1 MEMIKNENQLI
12 SAMEQLYQ
20 DYLKLTYENEQDKK
34 KQPKETERLND
45 LLIRLITEKEKQY
58 ANKYNEILQIV
69 PNNIEEKL
77 EQFKRLRTLESDKKQ
92 MVLGFLSTSEKRLN
106 KDTLERLKAV
116 LDDDK
121 LEQLNETVHIIEV
134 YQNNY
139 KEIASLTSELKE
151 IENNL
156 DAKKEEISEED
167 DRVKSL
173 EIGINHKIKELIN
186 ETGESIAN
194 EQNIITNYQEYK
206 ELYNGMIVKKND
218 KELQKMAIEVQP
230 LYKKYASL
238 NALVNLKNIANTMG
252 QYNDYTEKLR
262 AITSFL
268 TALKGQDIEKSL
280 KEVIQAQLEVLN
292 KYKKANQDKLV
303 LENLK
308 NQKTRKLRELQAL
321 NSNEDVMRIVG
332 EFTSTKETEVK
343 EIPPKTYQRK
353 IGIIKNPLTNAEYG
367 RVVIDAEKSKVA
379 KKIMDINNKNI
390 DEVEDTNHKKR

>member
-1 MEMIKNENQLI
+1 MDMIKNENQLI
-12 SAMEQLYQ
+12 GAMEQLYQ

-45 LLIRLITEKEKQY
+45 LIIKLVTEKEKQY

-69 PNNIEEKL
+69 PTNIEEKL
-77 EQFKRLRTLESDKKQ
+77 EQFKKLRVLEADKKQ
-92 MVLGFLSTSEKRLN
+92 MVLGFLGTSEKRLN

-121 LEQLNETVHIIEV
+121 LEQLNETVRIIEV

-167 DRVKSL
+167 ERVKSL

-218 KELQKMAIEVQP
+218 KELQKMAVEVQP

-238 NALVNLKNIANTMG
+238 NALVNLKNIANTIG

-321 NSNEDVMRIVG
+321 NSNEDVMHIVG

-343 EIPPKTYQRK
+343 EIPSKTYQRK

-379 KKIMDINNKNI
+379 RKIMDINNKNI

>member
-1 MEMIKNENQLI
+1 MDMIKNENQLI
-12 SAMEQLYQ
+12 GAMEQLYQ

-45 LLIRLITEKEKQY
+45 LIIKLVTEKEKQY

-69 PNNIEEKL
+69 PTNIEEKL
-77 EQFKRLRTLESDKKQ
+77 EQFKKLRVLEADKKQ

-343 EIPPKTYQRK
+343 GIPPKTYQRK

>member
-69 PNNIEEKL
+69 PTNIEEKL
-77 EQFKRLRTLESDKKQ
+77 EQFKKLRVLEADKKQ

-156 DAKKEEISEED
+156 DSKKEEISEED

-218 KELQKMAIEVQP
+218 KELQKMAVEVQP

>member
-1 MEMIKNENQLI
+1 
-12 SAMEQLYQ
+12 
-20 DYLKLTYENEQDKK
+20 
-34 KQPKETERLND
+34 
-45 LLIRLITEKEKQY
+45 
-58 ANKYNEILQIV
+58 
-69 PNNIEEKL
+69 
-77 EQFKRLRTLESDKKQ
+77 
-92 MVLGFLSTSEKRLN
+92 
-106 KDTLERLKAV
+106 
-116 LDDDK
+116 
-121 LEQLNETVHIIEV
+121 
-134 YQNNY
+134 
-139 KEIASLTSELKE
+139 
-151 IENNL
+151 
-156 DAKKEEISEED
+156 
-167 DRVKSL
+167 
-173 EIGINHKIKELIN
+173 
-186 ETGESIAN
+186 
-194 EQNIITNYQEYK
+194 
-206 ELYNGMIVKKND
+206 MIVKKND

>member
-1 MEMIKNENQLI
+1 MDMIKNENQLI
-12 SAMEQLYQ
+12 GAMEQLYQ

-45 LLIRLITEKEKQY
+45 LIIKLVTEKEKQY

-69 PNNIEEKL
+69 PTNIEEKL
-77 EQFKRLRTLESDKKQ
+77 EQFKKLRVLEADKKQ
-92 MVLGFLSTSEKRLN
+92 MILGFLSTSEKRLN

-167 DRVKSL
+167 ERVKSL

-218 KELQKMAIEVQP
+218 KELQKMAVEVQP

-321 NSNEDVMRIVG
+321 NSNEDVMHIVG

-379 KKIMDINNKNI
+379 RKIMDINNKNI

>member
-1 MEMIKNENQLI
+1 MDMIKNENQLI
-12 SAMEQLYQ
+12 GAMEQLYQ

-45 LLIRLITEKEKQY
+45 LIIKLVTEKEKQY

-69 PNNIEEKL
+69 PTNIEEKL
-77 EQFKRLRTLESDKKQ
+77 EQFKKLRVLEADKKQ

-218 KELQKMAIEVQP
+218 KELQKMAVEVQP

-321 NSNEDVMRIVG
+321 NSNEDVMHIVG

-343 EIPPKTYQRK
+343 EIPSKTYQRK

>member
-45 LLIRLITEKEKQY
+45 LIIKLVTEKEKQY

-69 PNNIEEKL
+69 PTNIEEKL
-77 EQFKRLRTLESDKKQ
+77 EQFKKLRVLEADKKQ

-379 KKIMDINNKNI
+379 RKIMDINNKNI

>member
-1 MEMIKNENQLI
+1 MDMIKNENQLI
-12 SAMEQLYQ
+12 GAMEQLYQ

-45 LLIRLITEKEKQY
+45 LIIKLVTEKEKQY

-69 PNNIEEKL
+69 PTNIEEKL
-77 EQFKRLRTLESDKKQ
+77 EQFKKLRVLEADKKQ
-92 MVLGFLSTSEKRLN
+92 MILGFLSTSEKRLN

-321 NSNEDVMRIVG
+321 NSNEDVMHIVG

-379 KKIMDINNKNI
+379 RKIMDINNKNI

>member
-1 MEMIKNENQLI
+1 MDMIKNENQLI
-12 SAMEQLYQ
+12 GAMEQLYQ

-45 LLIRLITEKEKQY
+45 LIIKLVTEKEKQY

-69 PNNIEEKL
+69 PTNIEEKL
-77 EQFKRLRTLESDKKQ
+77 EQFKKLRVLEADKKQ
-92 MVLGFLSTSEKRLN
+92 MILGFLSTSEKRLN

-167 DRVKSL
+167 ERVKSL

-218 KELQKMAIEVQP
+218 KELQKMAVEVQP

-379 KKIMDINNKNI
+379 RKIMDINNKNI

>member
-1 MEMIKNENQLI
+1 MDMIKNENQLI
-12 SAMEQLYQ
+12 GAMEQLYQ

-45 LLIRLITEKEKQY
+45 LIIKLVTEKEKQY

-77 EQFKRLRTLESDKKQ
+77 EQFKKLRVLEADKKQ

-218 KELQKMAIEVQP
+218 KELQKMAVEVQP

-379 KKIMDINNKNI
+379 RKIMDINNKNI

>member
-1 MEMIKNENQLI
+1 MDMIKNENQLI
-12 SAMEQLYQ
+12 GAMEQLYQ

-218 KELQKMAIEVQP
+218 KELQKMAVEVQP

>member
-45 LLIRLITEKEKQY
+45 LIIKLVTEKEKQY

-69 PNNIEEKL
+69 PTNIEEKL
-77 EQFKRLRTLESDKKQ
+77 EQFKKLRVLEADKKQ

-167 DRVKSL
+167 ERVKSL

-321 NSNEDVMRIVG
+321 NSNEDVMRTVG

>member
-45 LLIRLITEKEKQY
+45 LIIKLVTEKEKQY

-69 PNNIEEKL
+69 PTNIEEKL
-77 EQFKRLRTLESDKKQ
+77 EQFKKLRVLEADKKQ

-167 DRVKSL
+167 ERVKSL

-218 KELQKMAIEVQP
+218 KELQKMAVEVQP

>member
-1 MEMIKNENQLI
+1 MDMIKNENQLI
-12 SAMEQLYQ
+12 GAMEQLYQ

-45 LLIRLITEKEKQY
+45 LIIKLVTEKEKQY

-69 PNNIEEKL
+69 PTNIEEKL
-77 EQFKRLRTLESDKKQ
+77 EQFKKLRVLEADKKQ

-167 DRVKSL
+167 ERVKSL

-218 KELQKMAIEVQP
+218 KELQKMAVEVQP

-268 TALKGQDIEKSL
+268 TALKGRDIEKSL

-379 KKIMDINNKNI
+379 RKIMDINNKNI

>member
-1 MEMIKNENQLI
+1 MDMIKNENQLI

-45 LLIRLITEKEKQY
+45 LIIKLVTEKEKQY

-69 PNNIEEKL
+69 PTNIEEKL
-77 EQFKRLRTLESDKKQ
+77 EQFKKLRVLEADKKQ

-218 KELQKMAIEVQP
+218 KELQKMAVEVQP

>member
-1 MEMIKNENQLI
+1 MDMIKNENQLI
-12 SAMEQLYQ
+12 GAMEQLYQ

-45 LLIRLITEKEKQY
+45 LIIKLVTEKEKQY

-69 PNNIEEKL
+69 PTNIEEKL
-77 EQFKRLRTLESDKKQ
+77 EQFKKLRVLEADKKQ
-92 MVLGFLSTSEKRLN
+92 MVLGFLGTSEKRLN

-121 LEQLNETVHIIEV
+121 LEQLNETVRIIEV

-167 DRVKSL
+167 ERVKSL

-218 KELQKMAIEVQP
+218 KELQKMAVEVQP

-238 NALVNLKNIANTMG
+238 NALVNLKNIANTIG

>member
-1 MEMIKNENQLI
+1 MDMIKNENQLI
-12 SAMEQLYQ
+12 GAMEQLYQ

-45 LLIRLITEKEKQY
+45 LIIKLVTEKEKQY

-69 PNNIEEKL
+69 PTNIEEKL
-77 EQFKRLRTLESDKKQ
+77 EQFKKLRVLEADKKQ

-167 DRVKSL
+167 ARVKSL

-379 KKIMDINNKNI
+379 KK
-390 DEVEDTNHKKR
+390 

>member
-1 MEMIKNENQLI
+1 MDMIKNENQLI
-12 SAMEQLYQ
+12 GAMEQLYQ

-45 LLIRLITEKEKQY
+45 LIIKLVTEKEKQY

-69 PNNIEEKL
+69 PTNIEEKL
-77 EQFKRLRTLESDKKQ
+77 EQFKKLRVLEADKKQ

-167 DRVKSL
+167 ERVKSL

-218 KELQKMAIEVQP
+218 KELQKMAVEVQP

-379 KKIMDINNKNI
+379 RKIMDINNKNI

>member
-1 MEMIKNENQLI
+1 MDMIKNENQLI
-12 SAMEQLYQ
+12 GAMEQLYQ

-45 LLIRLITEKEKQY
+45 LIIKLVTEKEKQY

-69 PNNIEEKL
+69 PTNIEEKL
-77 EQFKRLRTLESDKKQ
+77 EQFKKLRVLEADKKQ
-92 MVLGFLSTSEKRLN
+92 MVLGFLGTSEKRLN

-121 LEQLNETVHIIEV
+121 LEQLNETVRIIEV

-167 DRVKSL
+167 ERVKSL

-218 KELQKMAIEVQP
+218 KELQKMAVEVQP

-238 NALVNLKNIANTMG
+238 NALVNLKNIANTIG

-321 NSNEDVMRIVG
+321 NSNEDVMHIVG

-379 KKIMDINNKNI
+379 RKIMDINNKNI

>member
-1 MEMIKNENQLI
+1 MDMIKNENQLI
-12 SAMEQLYQ
+12 GAMEQLYQ

-45 LLIRLITEKEKQY
+45 LIIKLVTEKEKQY

-69 PNNIEEKL
+69 PTNIEEKL
-77 EQFKRLRTLESDKKQ
+77 EQFKKLRVLEADKKQ
-92 MVLGFLSTSEKRLN
+92 MILGFLSTSEKRLN

-167 DRVKSL
+167 ERVKSL

-379 KKIMDINNKNI
+379 RKIMDINNKNI

>member
-1 MEMIKNENQLI
+1 MDMIKNENQLI
-12 SAMEQLYQ
+12 GAMEQLYQ

-45 LLIRLITEKEKQY
+45 LIIKLVTEKEKQY

-69 PNNIEEKL
+69 PTNIEEKL
-77 EQFKRLRTLESDKKQ
+77 EQFKKLRVLEADKKQ

-379 KKIMDINNKNI
+379 RKIMDINNKNI

>member
-77 EQFKRLRTLESDKKQ
+77 EQFKKLRVLEADKKQ

-167 DRVKSL
+167 ARVKSL

>member
-1 MEMIKNENQLI
+1 MDMIKNENQLI
-12 SAMEQLYQ
+12 GAMEQLYQ

-45 LLIRLITEKEKQY
+45 LIIKLVTEKEKQY

-69 PNNIEEKL
+69 PTNKEEKL
-77 EQFKRLRTLESDKKQ
+77 EQFKKLRVLEADKKQ

-156 DAKKEEISEED
+156 DSKKEEISEED

-218 KELQKMAIEVQP
+218 KELQKMAVEVQP

-379 KKIMDINNKNI
+379 RKIMDINNKNI

>member
-1 MEMIKNENQLI
+1 MDMIKNENQLI
-12 SAMEQLYQ
+12 GAMEQLYQ

-45 LLIRLITEKEKQY
+45 LIIKLVTEKEKQY

-69 PNNIEEKL
+69 PTNIEEKL
-77 EQFKRLRTLESDKKQ
+77 EQFKKLRVLEADKKQ

-218 KELQKMAIEVQP
+218 KELQKMAVEVQP

>member
-1 MEMIKNENQLI
+1 MDMIKNENQLI
-12 SAMEQLYQ
+12 GAMEQLYQ

-45 LLIRLITEKEKQY
+45 LIIKLVTEKEKQY

-69 PNNIEEKL
+69 PTNIEEKL
-77 EQFKRLRTLESDKKQ
+77 EQFKKLRVLEADKKQ

-321 NSNEDVMRIVG
+321 NSNEDVMRTVG

>member
-92 MVLGFLSTSEKRLN
+92 MVLGYLSNNEKKLS

-121 LEQLNETVHIIEV
+121 LKHLNETVHIIEV
-134 YQNNY
+134 YQENN
-139 KEIASLTSELKE
+139 IAIEGLISELNE
-151 IENNL
+151 IEINL
-156 DAKKEEISEED
+156 NTKKAEISKED
-167 DRVKSL
+167 ESIRAL
-173 EIGINHKIKELIN
+173 EMGINHKIKELIS
-186 ETGESIAN
+186 ETGEDITD
-194 EQNIITNYQEYK
+194 EKNIITNYQEYK
-206 ELYNGMIVKKND
+206 ELYNGMIIKKND
-218 KELQKMAIEVQP
+218 KELQKLAVEVQP

-238 NALVNLKNIANTMG
+238 NALVNLNRISNTMG

-262 AITSFL
+262 AIISFL
-268 TALKGQDIEKSL
+268 MALRGQEIEKSL
-280 KEVIQAQLEVLN
+280 KEVVQAQLEILN
-292 KYKKANQDKLV
+292 KYKKTNQDKLV
-303 LENLK
+303 LENLR
-308 NQKTRKLRELQAL
+308 NQKTRKLRELETL
-321 NSNEDVMRIVG
+321 NSGEDVMHIVG
-332 EFTSTKETEVK
+332 EFVNSKGQNNINRSNTN
-343 EIPPKTYQRK
+343 PPKV
-353 IGIIKNPLTNAEYG
+353 GIIRNPLTNKEYG
-367 RVVIDAEKSKVA
+367 QVVIDATKNKVA
-379 KKIMDINNKNI
+379 KKIMNINNNEEEKSNY
-390 DEVEDTNHKKR
+390 KKR

>member
-45 LLIRLITEKEKQY
+45 LIIKLVTEKEKQY

-69 PNNIEEKL
+69 PTNIEEKL
-77 EQFKRLRTLESDKKQ
+77 EQFKKLRVLEADKKQ

-218 KELQKMAIEVQP
+218 KELQKMAVEVQP

-379 KKIMDINNKNI
+379 RKIMDINNKNI

>member
-156 DAKKEEISEED
+156 DSKKEEISEED

-218 KELQKMAIEVQP
+218 KELQKMAVEVQP

>member
-1 MEMIKNENQLI
+1 MDMIKNENQLI
-12 SAMEQLYQ
+12 GAMEQLYQ

-45 LLIRLITEKEKQY
+45 LIIKLVTEKEKQY

-69 PNNIEEKL
+69 PTNIEEKL
-77 EQFKRLRTLESDKKQ
+77 EQFKKLRVLEADKKQ

-167 DRVKSL
+167 ERVKSL

-321 NSNEDVMRIVG
+321 NSNEDVMRTVG

-379 KKIMDINNKNI
+379 RKIMDINNKNI

>member
-45 LLIRLITEKEKQY
+45 LIIKLVTEKEKQY

-69 PNNIEEKL
+69 PTNIEEKL
-77 EQFKRLRTLESDKKQ
+77 EQFKKLRVLEADKKQ

-156 DAKKEEISEED
+156 DSKKEEISEED

-218 KELQKMAIEVQP
+218 KELQKMAVEVQP

>member
-1 MEMIKNENQLI
+1 MDMIKNENQLI
-12 SAMEQLYQ
+12 GAMEQLYQ

-45 LLIRLITEKEKQY
+45 LIIKLVTEKEKQY

-69 PNNIEEKL
+69 PTNIEEKL
-77 EQFKRLRTLESDKKQ
+77 EQFKKLRVLEADKKQ